1 MIGRFAITLIIIF
14 SLVLADELK
23 KKNTETAKKL
33 SFFPGAG
40 QVYNGEYLKGLILFA
55 SEAYS
60 VYQVVNFSKPVEGII
75 NVAKRNS
82 FIWWAL
88 GIYVYSII
96 DAHVESELS
105 SFPDKDNLFTS
116 KGE

>member
-1 MIGRFAITLIIIF
+1 MGKFAIPIIIIL
-14 SLVLADELK
+14 SLVLSDEAK

-40 QVYNGEYLKGLILFA
+40 QVYNGDYLKGLIIFT

-82 FIWWAL
+82 FIWWAI

-105 SFPDKDNLFTS
+105 SFPDKNNLFNGS
-116 KGE
+116 GD